1 MSSHYSLGYK
11 NFFAAC
17 EICDKIIFKNRSNDV
32 YNLLLLFC
40 DEYLNERKQKHMSQ
54 LLEELSLKEGLD
66 RADTFYQHL
75 RKAAFEKG
83 IPLIGTFEL
92 TPRCTL
98 DCKMC
103 YVHLNE
109 SQMHRQEI
117 STDQWISLIDE
128 ACDAGMMY
136 ATLTG
141 GECLLYPGFKDV
153 YEHLSSRGI
162 LITVLTNG
170 TLLDEEIIAWMAART
185 PRRVQIS
192 VYGSS
197 PIGYEKVTG
206 SASAFLKV
214 DRAIDLIKQAG
225 IPFNLVITLSKQLI
239 DDFEDTYRY
248 CRQKNPYSCDVSTYS
263 FEARE
268 ETGRIYESFALSI
281 DEKVE
286 IYKVRLR
293 VDGKSLIPH
302 SYEEGKTE
310 KNEAQNGLDDVRL
323 KGIQCSAGRCQFFIG
338 WDGRMTAC
346 NIFDFAEAFP
356 LDDGLYYA
364 WKHINHKACE
374 YKLPA
379 ECFDCQFR
387 KSCMICPA
395 PHWLASGEGKINL
408 SICEEARKMALEG
421 VY

>member
-1 MSSHYSLGYK
+1 
-11 NFFAAC
+11 
-17 EICDKIIFKNRSNDV
+17 
-32 YNLLLLFC
+32 
-40 DEYLNERKQKHMSQ
+40 MSQ

-170 TLLDEEIIAWMAART
+170 TLLDEEIIAWLAERT
-185 PRRVQIS
+185 PRCVQIS

-197 PIGYEKVTG
+197 PMGYEKVTG
-206 SASAFLKV
+206 SASAFFKV
-214 DRAIDLIKQAG
+214 DRAIDLLKQLE
-225 IPFNLVITLSKQLI
+225 IPFGLAITLSKKMV

-248 CRQKNPYSCDVSTYS
+248 CRQKNSGSCNVSTYS
-263 FEARE
+263 FKARE
-268 ETGRIYESFALSI
+268 ETGRIYEDFALSI

-286 IYKVRLR
+286 IHKKRLR
-293 VDGKSLIPH
+293 VDGRRSKPNSC
-302 SYEEGKTE
+302 EEDKTE
-310 KNEAQNGLDDVRL
+310 NREVQNSVDVARH
-323 KGIQCSAGRCQFFIG
+323 KGIQCSAGRCQFSVS
-338 WDGRMTAC
+338 WDGKMNVC
-346 NIFDFAEAFP
+346 NVFDFAEVFP
-356 LDDGLYYA
+356 FKDGFNSA
-364 WKHINHKACE
+364 WKHINHRACE
-374 YKLPA
+374 YILPT
-379 ECFDCQFR
+379 ECFDCQY
-387 KSCMICPA
+387 KEVCGVCPA
-395 PHWLASGEGKINL
+395 RHWLNSGESKINL
-408 SICEEARKMALEG
+408 SICEETKKIVKEG
-421 VY
+421 GWSI